1 MYTVDFLHTYF
12 KLIAYQL
19 PELNFYIYFYIIL
32 IFKLL
37 YLYLMKRL
45 FIFLLGLSLV
55 GVLGIGKAFA
65 TEGGI
70 PLIAGQNTVVG
81 EVTIDGN
88 DVTYTITEDGWC
100 IMETHLAIGKTLTD
114 IPKTK
119 TGNPIPGHFE
129 YSDTHD
135 CLDTVPYTDVLMLG
149 DNVIAAHA
157 VVEKRMC
164 EPMKVAPYGAD
175 IISDYWQGRRYDG
188 TEVKSIR
195 SNPLTVLSY
204 EIGHNEAYF
213 FSLGFEFQPT
223 EGALIPNGGI
233 IVEFETPILNGV
245 GDDLQIVEDTWGLPY
260 PDETANVYV
269 SNDATNWTYLG
280 EADNQTPSSL
290 YHTVSNFDLG
300 SLTSA
305 RYVKVENTSVKE
317 NFSALYPA
325 QKDTLDG
332 YDLNAILAL
341 HDNQNCIIDSETAWA
356 DGTRFVPKGNWAT
369 FFNYPLEQDYE
380 LLETVFVPATS
391 NVGIDSVNILVD
403 GKQYILKASGFY
415 KFANWT
421 G

>member
-1 MYTVDFLHTYF
+1 
-12 KLIAYQL
+12 
-19 PELNFYIYFYIIL
+19 
-32 IFKLL
+32 
-37 YLYLMKRL
+37 
-45 FIFLLGLSLV
+45 
-55 GVLGIGKAFA
+55 
-65 TEGGI
+65 
-70 PLIAGQNTVVG
+70 
-81 EVTIDGN
+81 
-88 DVTYTITEDGWC
+88 
-100 IMETHLAIGKTLTD
+100 
-114 IPKTK
+114 
-119 TGNPIPGHFE
+119 
-129 YSDTHD
+129 
-135 CLDTVPYTDVLMLG
+135 
-149 DNVIAAHA
+149 
-157 VVEKRMC
+157 MC

-421 G
+421 GYGYADAEYSHRAPAYRGLNYECDLDGWCNNKVTASLDVQVDGPQNWGDYNSSHLYELSFEGDGSTAHFYIYDDQYVDNVGGITVEIWEPMY